1 MMGNGSN
8 LDDVVREATEQFL
21 VGEAPGLAGEL
32 TNALIAV
39 SARVARLRRTVGGK
53 ASAARAEASLDG
65 ELGAIEEAF
74 GESVDLARRL
84 SLAIRSHR
92 AAGSYAAVASI
103 ARELG
108 RQLGSAMPEPMR
120 LVLRCPQGP
129 VIATIPPSELRSL
142 MVILVRRVIDA
153 VTEGAR
159 DAGGEL
165 SLEVNEARASAPE
178 ARITVAHPRLRPA
191 AAADAADQVREI
203 VHAWGGSVEPCA
215 RTSGG
220 AAVVVLLPSAC

>member
-1 MMGNGSN
+1 MATGTE
-8 LDDVVREATEQFL
+8 LEDVVREATEQFL
-21 VGEAPGLAGEL
+21 IGEAPGLAGEL

-39 SARVARLRRTVGGK
+39 SARVAHLRRKVGAK
-53 ASAARAEASLDG
+53 ATAAGGDASLDG

-84 SLAIRSHR
+84 SQAIRSHR

-108 RQLGSAMPEPMR
+108 RQLGSAMPGPMR

-129 VIATIPPSELRSL
+129 VIANIPPEDLRSV
-142 MVILVRRVIDA
+142 MVILVRSVIESVSA
-153 VTEGAR
+153 GER
-159 DAGGEL
+159 EAGGEL
-165 SLEVNEARASAPE
+165 SLEVGVARASTPQ
-178 ARITVAHPRLRPA
+178 ARIVVAHARLRPA
-191 AAADAADQVREI
+191 AAAEAADQAREL

-215 RTSGG
+215 RTNGG
-220 AAVVVLLPSAC
+220 ASVVVLLPSAC